1 MDPAGIAYSL
11 DQLMELA
18 GLAVAQATAAVFPLT
33 KAPSSPSILVLAGP
47 GNNGGDGLVAA
58 RHLALWGYPVSVCY
72 PRRPASQP
80 HYARLVAQ
88 LEAAGVPFVGEAEAE
103 AGVRAAG
110 VVVDAL
116 LGFGARGRPRPP
128 LAALVD
134 ALRPSASPPPIVA
147 VDIPSGWGVDEEEEG
162 EAGHDDPRPTVLVSL
177 TAPKHCAARFGG
189 AHHYVGGRFI
199 PPALAA
205 KYGLALP
212 VYPADGAQ
220 VVRVGGSGAAAAGGA
235 AAATTGAAVAG
246 EAAAAAPAA
255 AGLDVA
261 AMRADYGDPS
271 SSALPDPAASGDPL
285 AVFAAWFAVAVESGA
300 AEEPNAMVV
309 ATSDPATGA
318 PSARFV
324 LLKGYDARGFQ
335 FYTNLRSRKAKELV
349 PPTPAAPP
357 RRAALVFYWECLK
370 RSVRVEGPVEA
381 VPAAE
386 ADAYFASRPRGS
398 QVGAHASRQSSPLE
412 GGRAELEAAVAAAGA
427 AFADPSQPIPRPPSW
442 GGFLVRPDRFE
453 FWAGASSRLHDRV
466 VYEKAE
472 EGGGGWKVS
481 RLAP

>member
-1 MDPAGIAYSL
+1 MASAAAASPPPGLSPYLYVRERESESERGRTGEHKGRATPPSPTSSFSFFLASPRPLLSSAADAASLDADLMDPAGIAYSL

-162 EAGHDDPRPTVLVSL
+162 EAGHDDP
-177 TAPKHCAARFGG
+177 AR
-189 AHHYVGGRFI
+189 
-199 PPALAA
+199 LC
-205 KYGLALP
+205 
-212 VYPADGAQ
+212 
-220 VVRVGGSGAAAAGGA
+220 
-235 AAATTGAAVAG
+235 
-246 EAAAAAPAA
+246 
-255 AGLDVA
+255 
-261 AMRADYGDPS
+261 
-271 SSALPDPAASGDPL
+271 
-285 AVFAAWFAVAVESGA
+285 W
-300 AEEPNAMVV
+300 
-309 ATSDPATGA
+309 
-318 PSARFV
+318 
-324 LLKGYDARGFQ
+324 
-335 FYTNLRSRKAKELV
+335 
-349 PPTPAAPP
+349 
-357 RRAALVFYWECLK
+357 
-370 RSVRVEGPVEA
+370 
-381 VPAAE
+381 
-386 ADAYFASRPRGS
+386 
-398 QVGAHASRQSSPLE
+398 SP
-412 GGRAELEAAVAAAGA
+412 
-427 AFADPSQPIPRPPSW
+427 
-442 GGFLVRPDRFE
+442 
-453 FWAGASSRLHDRV
+453 
-466 VYEKAE
+466 
-472 EGGGGWKVS
+472 
-481 RLAP
+481 